1 MSRYRLELTLDEA
14 TLSALDAARGHER
27 RASFVKRVLGEALEG
42 SASPSPQVADTT
54 GRKAG
59 PPASRRAS
67 LPSVRGSASPGLER
81 FKAK

>member
-27 RASFVKRVLGEALEG
+27 RASFVKRVLGEALGG
-42 SASPSPQVADTT
+42 SSP
-54 GRKAG
+54 
-59 PPASRRAS
+59 RRAS